1 MLIRTV
7 PISILVL
14 ALTPSAF
21 AQDADEAIEERPV
34 DAPAEAP
41 PDPTQRSPLRLEPTE
56 EATEEAPSSKI
67 VLTPQESM
75 AAGPR
80 TFHNHDGF
88 YLRASFG
95 YGFLWG
101 GFDVDAPGAPELDAS
116 GSGIGLDL
124 LIGGTPSPGFVIG
137 GGILGAWSFSVDFES
152 EGADTTRHDLGSSL
166 IGVFV
171 DGFPQSAGGWHLG
184 GLVGLATQSLSNDG
198 VVDDTAGFGGAVW
211 TGYDQWVGSDWSVG
225 GLLRFS
231 AARTFGEKDVDV
243 SASTATLN
251 LMFTALYH

>member
-7 PISILVL
+7 PISISILVL
-14 ALTPSAF
+14 ALTPSAL
-21 AQDADEAIEERPV
+21 AQEPDEAIEERSV

-41 PDPTQRSPLRLEPTE
+41 PDPTPSPRLRLEP
-56 EATEEAPSSKI
+56 TEEAPSSKI
-67 VLTPQESM
+67 VLTPQETM
-75 AAGPR
+75 IERPR
-80 TFHNHDGF
+80 SFHNHDGF
-88 YLRASFG
+88 YLRANFG
-95 YGFLWG
+95 YGLLWG

-124 LIGGTPSPGFVIG
+124 LIGGTPSPGFVLG
-137 GGILGAWSFSVDFES
+137 GGILSSWSFSVDFES
-152 EGADTTRHDLGSSL
+152 EGASTTRHDLGSSL

-171 DGFPQSAGGWHLG
+171 DGFPQSTGGWHLG
-184 GLVGLATQSLSNDG
+184 GLVGLATQTLSNDG
-198 VVDDTAGFGGAVW
+198 VVDDTLGFGGAAW
-211 TGYDQWVGSDWSVG
+211 AGYDQWVGPDWSVG

-231 AARTFGEKDVDV
+231 AARTFGEKDYDV